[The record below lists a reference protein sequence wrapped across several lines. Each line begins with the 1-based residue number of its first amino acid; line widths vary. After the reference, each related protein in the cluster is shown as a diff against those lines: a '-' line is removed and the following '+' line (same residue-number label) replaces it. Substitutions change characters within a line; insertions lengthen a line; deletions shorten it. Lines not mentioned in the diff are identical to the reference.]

1 MLIAVPSKSR
11 ASLTTTNKILPSA
24 TFYVPKSEIHQYQSL
39 IKNVVAVPNDIKGI
53 TPTRNWILKHT
64 KEKYVVFNEFHVPLG
79 YSCKHCFSIY
89 LDNDVLIMIGNEDN
103 IDVFGEA

>member
-1 MLIAVPSKSR
+1 MSKEKEDFLPELNESEKYHYEQMMIER
-11 ASLTTTNKILPSA
+11 AFENSYLVLTKKI
-24 TFYVPKSEIHQYQSL
+24 TFEKL
-39 IKNVVAVPNDIKGI
+39 MN
-53 TPTRNWILKHT
+53 R

>member
-1 MLIAVPSKSR
+1 MPKKISR
-11 ASLTTTNKILPSA
+11 SDIPLDVMP
-24 TFYVPKSEIHQYQSL
+24 
-39 IKNVVAVPNDIKGI
+39 VVSSHIRKCKVC
-53 TPTRNWILKHT
+53 LHT
-64 KEKYVVFNEFHVPLG
+64 LNRKEKYVVFNEFHVPLG